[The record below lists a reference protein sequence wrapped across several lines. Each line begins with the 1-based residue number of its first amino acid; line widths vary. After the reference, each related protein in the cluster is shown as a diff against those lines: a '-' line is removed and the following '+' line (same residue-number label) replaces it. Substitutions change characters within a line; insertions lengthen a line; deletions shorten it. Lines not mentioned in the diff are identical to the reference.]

1 VQQLIFEFTIIV
13 LISVGIGI
21 IGSMTGISGG
31 AFKTP
36 VFIILFALSAELAA
50 AASLLSAIF
59 VAVVCTIMYYRQDP
73 QLIDFRI
80 GGLAVFATIPGSYVG
95 IVLRTIVAHAH
106 LLQIVF
112 GIILFPVALEL
123 LFTQRDVDEHTN
135 GQKKMLTFSQLS
147 RQKLAIAIVSIFLAG
162 ILAGLLGLGGG
173 TIIVPVLCIILG
185 FPMLIAVATS
195 MFIMIFT
202 SSAGSLINY
211 LILVQSANL
220 TTFLYYGVAMGVGM
234 IAGGII
240 GPRYAARVDSVWLQ
254 NLLGFLLI
262 FPLVK
267 MMTLGHLWLDPGGSN
282 YILATI
288 GDAII
293 WLLISVPAWILSH
306 RKQSRHRENEQSN
319 SRSTP
324 TVDL

>member
-1 VQQLIFEFTIIV
+1 MQQLIFEFTIIV
-13 LISVGIGI
+13 LISGGIGI

-31 AFKTP
+31 AFKLP
-36 VFIILFALSAELAA
+36 VLVILFALSAELAA
-50 AASLLSAIF
+50 AASLLSVIF
-59 VAVVCTIMYYRQDP
+59 VAVVSTIVYYRQNP

-95 IVLRTIVAHAH
+95 VVLRTIVAQAH
-106 LLQIVF
+106 LLQIAF
-112 GIILFPVALEL
+112 GVILFPVALKL
-123 LFTQRDVDEHTN
+123 LFAQEDVDEHTN

-147 RQKLAIAIVSIFLAG
+147 RQKLVMAIVSIFLAG

-173 TIIVPVLCIILG
+173 SIIVPVLCIILG
-185 FPMLIAVATS
+185 FPMLMAAATS

-211 LILVQSANL
+211 LILVQSPSLVA
-220 TTFLYYGVAMGVGM
+220 FLYYGLAMGVGM
-234 IAGGII
+234 IVGGIV

-267 MMTLGHLWLDPGGSN
+267 MMTLGHLWLDPGGSD

-293 WLLISVPAWILSH
+293 WLLIGLPAWILSSR
-306 RKQSRHRENEQSN
+306 RKSRSREYNQSN
-319 SRSTP
+319 I
-324 TVDL
+324 